1 MKTKIWKTCAA
12 IATGIVLSSCGAA
25 ALHPMALTSKPPV
38 KAVSVTQEFTVGDG
52 FLMKKFI
59 FPKGIYQPM
68 HEDAK
73 AFYYAPPGEQIK
85 VYDSLMNYGSQ
96 GGIYWEKGLEN
107 PEKIYFTG
115 NFDIK
120 LPWVKKD
127 MPVTLVH

>member
-1 MKTKIWKTCAA
+1 MSAKIYQTFAA
-12 IATGIVLSSCGAA
+12 LAAGILLSSCGAA
-25 ALHPMALTSKPPV
+25 ALHPTALISKPPV
-38 KAVSVTQEFTVGDG
+38 KAVTVTQEFTVGDG

-59 FPKGIYQPM
+59 FPKGIYQPL
-68 HEDAK
+68 HEDTK

-96 GGIYWEKGLEN
+96 GGIYWEKGLEK

-120 LPWVKKD
+120 LPWAKKD
-127 MPVTLVH
+127 LPVTLVR